1 MPFYDEFIRHG
12 GVKKILNILLRYT
25 KNEPQ
30 LDDNGQPIN
39 EAIEDHM
46 DIHVRNI
53 QFMEYI
59 NSKVFDR
66 EILKKEHRADGEM
79 FDYQLNNENRD
90 LHELLSEILRSLQT
104 LTNRLSYRVVCDVRG
119 KSCNFICYFKLFF
132 VLYRCFRL
140 SMVAIASFTLPDWIV
155 RSVSNH

>member
-25 KNEPQ
+25 KVEPQ
-30 LDDNGQPIN
+30 VDENGLPLT
-39 EAIEDHM
+39 ETIEDHM

-53 QFMEYI
+53 QFMESI

-79 FDYQLNNENRD
+79 FDYTPTDENRD

-104 LTNRLSYRVVCDVRG
+104 LTNRLSYRVVCDVR
-119 KSCNFICYFKLFF
+119 LF
-132 VLYRCFRL
+132 
-140 SMVAIASFTLPDWIV
+140 
-155 RSVSNH
+155 